1 MVETGFFLVFRVF
14 DDADDESQERSA
26 AQDEIYDVK
35 FVTLKEYRGSA
46 ESRVPDVLNTCLVPV
61 IFLCV
66 IKVKLQ
72 LLSDAKGQQQ
82 CLF

>member
-1 MVETGFFLVFRVF
+1 ML
-14 DDADDESQERSA
+14 
-26 AQDEIYDVK
+26 
-35 FVTLKEYRGSA
+35 FVTLKECRGSA
-46 ESRVPDVLNTCLVPV
+46 ESCVPDVLSTCLVPV

-66 IKVKLQ
+66 IKVKLR

>member
-14 DDADDESQERSA
+14 DDADDESQERS
-26 AQDEIYDVK
+26 EIYDK

-46 ESRVPDVLNTCLVPV
+46 ESCVPDVLSTCLVPV
-61 IFLCV
+61 VFLCV

-72 LLSDAKGQQQ
+72 PLNDAKGQQQ
-82 CLF
+82 CLV